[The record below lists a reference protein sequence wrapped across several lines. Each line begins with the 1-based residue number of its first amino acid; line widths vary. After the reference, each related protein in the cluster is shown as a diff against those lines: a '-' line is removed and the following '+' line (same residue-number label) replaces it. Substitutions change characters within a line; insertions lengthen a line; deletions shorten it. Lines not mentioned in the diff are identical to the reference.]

1 MKATK
6 FRIPMVIFG
15 AAPMGFVLIETLQQA
30 SDFLSDNQ
38 PGNESRAWADAM
50 KHCSGRGNLDDA
62 STAFLVAL
70 RGAGFSYHPAIA
82 LY

>member
-1 MKATK
+1 MKAKK

-15 AAPMGFVLIETLQQA
+15 AAPVGFVLIETLQQA
-30 SDFLSDNQ
+30 SDFLSHNQ
-38 PGNESRAWADAM
+38 SGNDSRAWSDAM
-50 KHCSGRGNLDDA
+50 KHCSGRGNRDDA
-62 STAFLVAL
+62 SVAFLAAV